1 MTFTRKP
8 PSQSSQTGE
17 SESSTD
23 TAGEDQR
30 GWKPGMYQRS
40 PDDQSSIA
48 QRQRSPWLFA
58 GFPENVFIYDAE
70 KDTALENESVN
81 VDN

>member
-1 MTFTRKP
+1 
-8 PSQSSQTGE
+8 
-17 SESSTD
+17 
-23 TAGEDQR
+23 
-30 GWKPGMYQRS
+30 MYQRS